1 MFAAYTFCIHVL
13 NCTPFV
19 ACVFTSHF
27 VVVKMPPP
35 ILRLVERGSS
45 PLIGEQ
51 PPHLEHVILVDLGDV
66 LPIPFL
72 NIMKHVVP
80 TIFAARIK
88 NRKNALKKHS
98 YQIISGATTT

>member
-1 MFAAYTFCIHVL
+1 M
-13 NCTPFV
+13 

-35 ILRLVERGSS
+35 ILRLVERDSS

-51 PPHLEHVILVDLGDV
+51 LPHLEHVILVDLGDV

-80 TIFAARIK
+80 TVFAARK
-88 NRKNALKKHS
+88 NRKRD
-98 YQIISGATTT
+98 